1 LNPPCWF
8 RSYQH
13 AQAFQ
18 LENKDIYRLGYS
30 YLKIGKH
37 EKAIEQFTRVTDKQD
52 TTSQFAHF
60 HLAECYIKTDKK
72 PSARL
77 AFDRAYKLKFD
88 KEIT

>member
-1 LNPPCWF
+1 MGEYSKAVPYLETYNANPPI
-8 RSYQH
+8 
-13 AQAFQ
+13 Q

-30 YLKIGKH
+30 YLKIDKH

-77 AFDRAYKLKFD
+77 AFDLSL
-88 KEIT
+88 IHI